1 MRLKEHESAPGFAID
16 DIHGDRF
23 DLASPRDRPLMLC
36 FFRYASCPLCNLRV
50 HRLIQ
55 EYDNLKEKLDIVMVF
70 QSPAAKIKQYVGQQE
85 IPYILVPDPD
95 RNLYRLYRVES
106 SWIGFMRAWTFK
118 IKNVFA
124 ALFTYRYLPGSVEGE
139 IHRVPADFIIGIDG
153 KILRAFYGK
162 EIGDHLPLHE
172 IKRIV
177 NSDETG

>member
-1 MRLKEHESAPGFAID
+1 MAT
-16 DIHGDRF
+16 
-23 DLASPRDRPLMLC
+23 
-36 FFRYASCPLCNLRV
+36 
-50 HRLIQ
+50 
-55 EYDNLKEKLDIVMVF
+55 
-70 QSPAAKIKQYVGQQE
+70 
-85 IPYILVPDPD
+85 DPD

-106 SWIGFMRAWTFK
+106 SWIGFLRAWTLK

-162 EIGDHLPLHE
+162 DIGDHLPLEE